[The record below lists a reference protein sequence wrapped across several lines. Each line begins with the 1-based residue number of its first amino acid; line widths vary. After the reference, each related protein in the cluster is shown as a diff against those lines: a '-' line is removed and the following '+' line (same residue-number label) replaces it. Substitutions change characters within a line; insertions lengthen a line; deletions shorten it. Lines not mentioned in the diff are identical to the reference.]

1 MAKKPILDPG
11 EYGVRLWL
19 NGEKLV
25 PFWEDVICESIQ
37 EAEEYIWNEAR
48 ECIIAEIVDWNGN
61 VVDKIIMG

>member
-1 MAKKPILDPG
+1 MENKPVLDQG
-11 EYGVRLWL
+11 EYGVCLWID
-19 NGEKLV
+19 GEELV

-48 ECIIAEIVDWNGN
+48 VCIIAEIVDWNGN

>member
-1 MAKKPILDPG
+1 MC
-11 EYGVRLWL
+11 LWL
-19 NGEKLV
+19 NGEKLI